1 MKKSFIGV
9 ALIAIVA
16 GLASCNQ
23 QTSVSFS
30 ESDLHGKWQEEDKN
44 AYVKY
49 TVEKDTVSDVKNL
62 GYHWG
67 YEWDEGDGVYEKDVL
82 NEKYGNGWFV
92 YALEG
97 DQLTVYHMMS
107 NRGADIPKKYTVT
120 VLTNT
125 DLKYKDNK
133 ASVNHS
139 YKKAN

>member
-49 TVEKDTVSDVKNL
+49 TIEKDTVSDVKAN
-62 GYHWG
+62 GYLWG
-67 YEWDEGDGVYEKDVL
+67 YEWDQGDGVYEEDVL
-82 NEKYGNGWFV
+82 KEKYGNGWFV
-92 YALEG
+92 YSLEG
-97 DQLTVYHMMS
+97 EKLTQINMMS
-107 NRGADIPKKYTVT
+107 NRGADIPKVYTVT

-125 DLKYKDNK
+125 DLKYKDNN
-133 ASVNHS
+133 ANVIHS
-139 YKKAN
+139 YKKAK